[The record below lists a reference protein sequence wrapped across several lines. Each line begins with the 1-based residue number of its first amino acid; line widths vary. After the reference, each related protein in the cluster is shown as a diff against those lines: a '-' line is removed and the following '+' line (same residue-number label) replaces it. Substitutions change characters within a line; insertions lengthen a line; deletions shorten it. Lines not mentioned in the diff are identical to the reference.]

1 MRFCALLLIS
11 FVALTGYC
19 YAQDFNSANKSFIEI
34 GIGAGNSLFR
44 DKATSPLFYDGFSGS
59 GSVGVLKSGITELS
73 DLNFTYSYGLQTN
86 DFNNTYKSATT
97 YIMDVSYTY
106 LRSIE
111 KWSYKKWNFKV
122 GGTLMSSTNFREN
135 PALMNN
141 SMGVEN
147 ISNLMATG
155 KVALSVPRVRA
166 KTVKLPFFKIR
177 LKQAQRELSLCF
189 STGLL
194 NMNYRPGYAY
204 NYLPQITGTSMNNF
218 SDYKFS
224 VNGFRFMTKIS
235 FTSYIQN
242 GNGLRITYL
251 FDAYNAPGKHEP
263 FNFAKHTF
271 QFSILFN
278 YR

>member
-11 FVALTGYC
+11 FITLSGYC
-19 YAQDFNSANKSFIEI
+19 YAQDSNHSKKSFIEI
-34 GIGAGNSLFR
+34 GVGAGNSLFR

-59 GSVGVLKSGITELS
+59 GSVGVVKSGTTVES

-86 DFNNTYKSATT
+86 DFNNTFKSATT

-111 KWSYKKWNFKV
+111 KWSDSQWNFKV
-122 GGTLMSSTNFREN
+122 GGTLVSSTNFREN
-135 PALMNN
+135 TALMNN

-147 ISNLMATG
+147 ISNLMVTG
-155 KVALSVPRVRA
+155 KVALSVPRARA
-166 KTVKLPFFKIR
+166 KTVKLPFFRIR
-177 LKQAQRELSLCF
+177 LKPAHRDLSLVF
-189 STGLL
+189 SSGLL

-204 NYLPQITGTSMNNF
+204 NYLPQITGILMNNF

-224 VNGFRFMTKIS
+224 VNGFRFMTKIC
-235 FTSYIQN
+235 FTTYIQN
-242 GNGLRITYL
+242 GNGLRIAYL

>member
-1 MRFCALLLIS
+1 MRVRALLLIS
-11 FVALTGYC
+11 FITLTGYC
-19 YAQDFNSANKSFIEI
+19 YGQDLNPAKKSFIEF

-59 GSVGVLKSGITELS
+59 GSVGILKSGLKEES
-73 DLNFTYSYGLQTN
+73 DLNFTYSYGVQTN
-86 DFNNTYKSATT
+86 EFNNTYKSATT
-97 YIMDVSYTY
+97 YIMDVSYTF
-106 LRSIE
+106 LRSVD
-111 KWSYKKWNFKV
+111 KWSNGIWNFKA
-122 GGTLMSSTNFREN
+122 GGTLISSTNFREN
-135 PALMNN
+135 TALMNN

-166 KTVKLPFFKIR
+166 KTVKLPFFRIR
-177 LKQAQRELSLCF
+177 LRPTYRDLSLSF
-189 STGLL
+189 SSGLL

-204 NYLPQITGTSMNNF
+204 NYLPQITGTNMNSF

-224 VNGFRFMTKIS
+224 VNGFRFMTKLS
-235 FTSYIQN
+235 FTTYIKN
-242 GNGLRITYL
+242 GNGFRLSYL
-251 FDAYNAPGKHEP
+251 FDVYNAPGRHEP